1 MRRTAMLLVAIT
13 LADTPLAAQA
23 LALAAGAGP
32 SMMVN
37 RALLAAAL
45 KSTYSVHMVSAWPQL
60 SMPNST
66 CVNGGEEVLEG
77 TIEQTSGGNY
87 VGSLQRRATI
97 RFCGT
102 HGPATEACSLTL
114 RSVGPVAA
122 QGEVQPFT
130 RGWTNPTV
138 ELRWATAESGND
150 VTVEGDCAATF
161 NESLRRMYLGVT
173 HMVEFPLPVVG
184 EGLRREELADYG
196 WIVAVQ

>member
-1 MRRTAMLLVAIT
+1 
-13 LADTPLAAQA
+13 
-23 LALAAGAGP
+23 
-32 SMMVN
+32 MMVN

-45 KSTYSVHMVSAWPQL
+45 KSTYSVHLVSAWPQL
-60 SMPNST
+60 GMPNST

-150 VTVEGDCAATF
+150 VTVEGDCAPTF